1 MSITFK
7 PKRVKRLKKHGFLMR
22 MATHCGRKIINRRR
36 AKGRKRLAV

>member
-7 PKRVKRLKKHGFLMR
+7 PKKVKRLKKHGFLKR
-22 MATHCGRKIINRRR
+22 MSTHSGRQIINRRR